1 MYIYTN
7 SSEVKSIFLCL
18 CRYVK
23 DKRQTISP
31 NFNFLGQLLE
41 YEKQLQQQQQR
52 QQHHQLHQ
60 HQQEHAQLMKSSRS
74 VPESLSIHALGSG
87 TGTTGA
93 LSLKFAPR
101 KQMAMTFDARR
112 PAAVTSSANAP
123 SPTTALSRLTFGQHP
138 SPVQEES
145 SQTNTPTTPSTA
157 SISHV
162 ASVLGTA
169 APLLSLSLTSHT
181 LSTEPAFAS
190 TARTN
195 QRNTMLP
202 LASPFLP
209 PPPPATATAR
219 LSDVSY
225 FPQVPTS
232 FISKINFMPCLAGE
246 EVFAASNP
254 SVKRDSGGSI
264 KRPART
270 SLDLPLS
277 RTEVTRS
284 ASAHN
289 ILMSSG
295 FVEQIPPT
303 SSSSPDRSSDV
314 VQLRSPE
321 AKAKRPLVRPSSIG
335 IMSALYSPEPIVAV
349 TNAQSVQPQFTQ
361 PSRAAFSSS
370 SSSFVVPPTV
380 AHPTSLAVS
389 SSSSTLPL
397 QPAIVGSETKRCV
410 ELLSPTGE
418 CSSPGHCPQS
428 PALQT
433 KDLRYEQPFEGA
445 AAAAGGTLHVSLMEQ
460 QARISRSLEDI
471 LNSADDNSGSLQ
483 QASNRQGSGKRARVK
498 QDISGGGAIGGLD
511 IGLAAYYGKSDVH
524 QSSSSIS
531 SAGSRS
537 SLHGSHEMI
546 EVS

>member
-1 MYIYTN
+1 M
-7 SSEVKSIFLCL
+7 
-18 CRYVK
+18 K

-41 YEKQLQQQQQR
+41 YEKQLQQQQQQQR

-60 HQQEHAQLMKSSRS
+60 HQQEHAQLIKSSRS

-169 APLLSLSLTSHT
+169 APLISLSLTSHT
-181 LSTEPAFAS
+181 PSTEPAFAS
-190 TARTN
+190 TTRTN

-202 LASPFLP
+202 LASLFLP
-209 PPPPATATAR
+209 PPPPAIATATAR

-295 FVEQIPPT
+295 FVEQIPST

-335 IMSALYSPEPIVAV
+335 IMSTSALYSPEPTVSV
-349 TNAQSVQPQFTQ
+349 TNAQSIQPQFTQ

-370 SSSFVVPPTV
+370 SSSFVVPPAV

-397 QPAIVGSETKRCV
+397 QPAIVGSETKRYV
-410 ELLSPTGE
+410 ELLSPAGE

-428 PALQT
+428 PALQP
-433 KDLRYEQPFEGA
+433 KNLRYEQPFEGTA
-445 AAAAGGTLHVSLMEQ
+445 AAGTLHVSLIEQ

>member
-1 MYIYTN
+1 
-7 SSEVKSIFLCL
+7 
-18 CRYVK
+18 VK

-60 HQQEHAQLMKSSRS
+60 QEHARLIKSSRS

-87 TGTTGA
+87 AGTAGA

-145 SQTNTPTTPSTA
+145 SQTNTPTTPSAA

-169 APLLSLSLTSHT
+169 APLISLSLTSHT
-181 LSTEPAFAS
+181 QSTEPAFAS

-195 QRNTMLP
+195 QRNTMVP
-202 LASPFLP
+202 SASLFLP
-209 PPPPATATAR
+209 PQPPATAAAR
-219 LSDVSY
+219 LSDVSQ

-232 FISKINFMPCLAGE
+232 FISKINFTPCLAGE

-264 KRPART
+264 KWLART

-335 IMSALYSPEPIVAV
+335 IVSTSVLYSPELTVAV
-349 TNAQSVQPQFTQ
+349 TDAQSVQPQFTQ
-361 PSRAAFSSS
+361 RSRAAS
-370 SSSFVVPPTV
+370 SSSFVVPPAV
-380 AHPTSLAVS
+380 AHPASLAVS
-389 SSSSTLPL
+389 SSFSSLPL
-397 QPAIVGSETKRCV
+397 QQPAVVGSDTKRCA
-410 ELLSPTGE
+410 ERLSPAGE

-428 PALQT
+428 PALQS
-433 KDLRYEQPFEGA
+433 KNLRYEQPFEGA
-445 AAAAGGTLHVSLMEQ
+445 AAGAAAGTLHVSLMEQ

-471 LNSADDNSGSLQ
+471 LNSTDDNSGSLQ

-498 QDISGGGAIGGLD
+498 QDIGGGGAIGGLD
-511 IGLAAYYGKSDVH
+511 IGLVAYYGKSDVH